1 MTKKIWIP
9 AVLVTAISG
18 AVLGVLLSSASD
30 PADDIATAGQP
41 VPNSPAA
48 TAALPAAVAAAPS
61 STVTPAQV
69 DTQTAEASLT
79 PMAIVPTTA
88 PDELNL
94 WSSDSLSAADQHGM
108 PVHLTQVDP
117 ALLSQFSVGQTL
129 ELNLPGRTA
138 PLRSTLEQT
147 RNNGGAAVW
156 QGKLIDGDEAE
167 SLTVVRGQVET
178 HITVATLDGTHSVII
193 DNQSGNAVIT
203 DENELVLRADP
214 NDQLDY
220 DDSELPPQQPPAQS

>member
-18 AVLGVLLSSASD
+18 AVLGVLLSSDND
-30 PADDIATAGQP
+30 PAGSIAAAEQALP
-41 VPNSPAA
+41 SSP
-48 TAALPAAVAAAPS
+48 TAAPPLPSAAAPGN
-61 STVTPAQV
+61 TAAPTQA
-69 DTQTAEASLT
+69 DGQTADTALT
-79 PMAIVPTTA
+79 PVAVAPTAA

-94 WSSDSLSAADQHGM
+94 WSSDSLSVADQHGM

-117 ALLSQFSVGQTL
+117 ALLGQFSVGQTL
-129 ELNLPGRTA
+129 ELSLPGRTA

-167 SLTVVRGQVET
+167 SLTVVRGQLET
-178 HITVATLDGTHSVII
+178 HITVATLDGTLSVII
-193 DNQSGNAVIT
+193 DNQSGSAVIT

-214 NDQLDY
+214 NDHVDY
-220 DDSELPPQQPPAQS
+220 DDSELPPLQPPAQS

>member
-18 AVLGVLLSSASD
+18 AVLGVLLSSDRAPDGS
-30 PADDIATAGQP
+30 ITTAGQTLP
-41 VPNSPAA
+41 SNPA
-48 TAALPAAVAAAPS
+48 TTPALPSAAAPS
-61 STVTPAQV
+61 STAAHAQPP
-69 DTQTAEASLT
+69 TQTTDTALT
-79 PMAIVPTTA
+79 PIAIAPTTA

-129 ELNLPGRTA
+129 ELSLPGRTT

-147 RNNGGAAVW
+147 HNNGGAAVW

-167 SLTVVRGQVET
+167 SLTVVRGQLET
-178 HITVATLDGTHSVII
+178 HITVATLDGTLSVII

>member
-1 MTKKIWIP
+1 MTNKIWIP

-18 AVLGVLLSSASD
+18 AVLGVLLSSDSD
-30 PADDIATAGQP
+30 PAGSIATAGQALP
-41 VPNSPAA
+41 SSTAA
-48 TAALPAAVAAAPS
+48 TPTLPSAAPGSTAAPS
-61 STVTPAQV
+61 QASGQV
-69 DTQTAEASLT
+69 ADTALT
-79 PMAIVPTTA
+79 PVAIAPTAA

-129 ELNLPGRTA
+129 ELSLPGRTT

-147 RNNGGAAVW
+147 HNNGGAAVW

-167 SLTVVRGQVET
+167 SLTVVRGQIET